1 MGTIEGGSQR
11 GQVGRRQALVG
22 IGIAEEEV
30 AFRRPPFV
38 VGQSHP
44 GRAITAQ
51 GVEVGL
57 IRRQPVEAVA
67 TVAGVVPESHEIGCH
82 GSRPHGQ
89 QERSENDMTHGAD
102 TPRQLAGGAS
112 IRQ

>member
-1 MGTIEGGSQR
+1 MGAVEGGSQR
-11 GQVGRRQALVG
+11 GQVSRSQALIG

-30 AFRRPPFV
+30 AFRRLPFV
-38 VGQSHP
+38 VGQPHP

-67 TVAGVVPESHEIGCH
+67 TVAGVF
-82 GSRPHGQ
+82 Q
-89 QERSENDMTHGAD
+89 KAMRSAAMAAGPMANKNAARMT
-102 TPRQLAGGAS
+102 
-112 IRQ
+112 